1 MVTSDL
7 LLCYMVTMV
16 TSDLLPLLYG
26 YYGY

>member
-1 MVTSDL
+1 VIYC
-7 LLCYMVTMV
+7 LCYMVTIV